1 MKRFFSIIIICILSF
16 SYLKT
21 NAQVRALMTYTT
33 YLDTEQN
40 PYIETFLNI
49 DAKSVKYIKKD
60 KTYQGVIE
68 ITMVFKK
75 DDKIITFSKVDLSTP
90 AENDSIPSSPNII
103 DIQRIAI
110 PNGEYDFEISLKD
123 KNTSKEATI
132 YKDKITINHPQNT
145 ISISGIQLMDKI
157 EPTKNPNIFTKHNYD
172 MYPYISDFFPE
183 KINTLTAFAEIYN
196 TSTIYGDSSEYIY
209 RIFVEDFESSRI
221 VTNLF
226 KMKKENSAKV
236 KILTNSFDIS
246 KLPSGNYNL
255 VIEVRNKDNKVD
267 AFNKFFFQRSNP
279 SVSNQSSDLT
289 TLDIA
294 NTFVEKFN
302 NLDTL
307 ALYLDFLYPIS
318 SIMERNYALNL
329 IPKRDKKHTEEIKDK
344 TGLISNMQRYLLNF
358 WVGRDENAPEAA
370 WLKYLSEVK
379 KVNADF
385 GKKNQMGYLSDRG
398 RVYLKYGSPNSIN
411 SQTREPSSYPYEI
424 WHYYQ
429 VAGQGNVRFVF
440 YNRDLVTND
449 YELLHSDA
457 NGELKDYQWQMKL
470 QKRQNPSNNPNQNSI
485 NPYWGGNSDEYWKRP
500 R

>member
-1 MKRFFSIIIICILSF
+1 MKRILYFTLFLMLFSSSQLS
-16 SYLKT
+16 
-21 NAQVRALMTYTT
+21 AQVRALMTYTT
-33 YLDTEQN
+33 YLDVEQN

-60 KTYQGVIE
+60 NYFQGVVE

-75 DDKIITFSKVDLSTP
+75 DDKIVTFSKVDLSTP
-90 AENDSIPSSPNII
+90 TENDSTPSSPNII

-123 KNTSKEATI
+123 KNTNKEATV
-132 YKDKITINHPQNT
+132 YKDKIIVNHKPNV
-145 ISISGIQLMDKI
+145 ISISGIQLINKI
-157 EPTKNPNIFTKHNYD
+157 EPTKTPNLFTKHNYD

-183 KINTLTAFAEIYN
+183 KINTLTVYSEIYN
-196 TSTIYGDSSEYIY
+196 TSIVYGDSSEYVY
-209 RIFVEDFESSRI
+209 RIFVEDFESGRI

-226 KMKKENSAKV
+226 KMKKETASKV
-236 KILTNSFDIS
+236 KVLIQSFDIS

-279 SVSNQSSDLT
+279 SISNQNLDLT
-289 TLDIA
+289 AVDIA
-294 NTFVEKFN
+294 NTFVEKYQN
-302 NLDTL
+302 IDTL

-329 IPKRDKKHTEEIKDK
+329 IPKKDKKHTEDVINK
-344 TGLISNMQRYLLNF
+344 TELLNSMQRYLYNF
-358 WVGRDENAPEAA
+358 WIQRDEKDPQSA
-370 WLKYLSEVK
+370 WEKYLGEVK
-379 KVNADF
+379 KVNSEF

-429 VAGQGNVRFVF
+429 IAGQGNVRFVF

-470 QKRQNPSNNPNQNSI
+470 QKRQNPTNNPDQKSVS
-485 NPYWGGNSDEYWKRP
+485 PYWGGNSDEYWKRP